1 MPLQAKLAE
10 FVAKAGLKD
19 DVAKWLETTG
29 YVTYEDVA
37 LIVDDLSGV
46 TAGLHAVM
54 VSADVQSA
62 KEIIAAVNCK
72 KLWRLCKD

>member
-37 LIVDDLSGV
+37 SSLKIMWTFRMRGMGIQVGS
-46 TAGLHAVM
+46 M
-54 VSADVQSA
+54 S
-62 KEIIAAVNCK
+62 
-72 KLWRLCKD
+72 